1 MHDPF
6 VGGERETASPRQP
19 SFQMSTGQ
27 LGMLLFLGSLTMV
40 FGATL
45 IAYGLTRANSPLWRD
60 TEMPGL
66 PLGLVAT
73 TGVMLAQAFAMHRAL
88 RAIRNNEQQRFM
100 GALWV
105 ALSLGVVFILGQGM
119 NWYEMQQRALSVEV
133 KSLYL
138 FTFYMLTGVHALHIL
153 GGLGPLAMVIAK
165 ARRRE
170 YSSSRHEGVRFC
182 VQYWHFLG
190 VVWLVLLAALIIAT

>member
-6 VGGERETASPRQP
+6 VGSERETVAPRQP
-19 SFQMSTGQ
+19 SFRMSMGQ
-27 LGMLLFLGSLTMV
+27 LGMLLFLASLTMV

-45 IAYGLTRANSPLWRD
+45 IAYAITRANSPLWRD
-60 TEMPGL
+60 TDMPGL
-66 PLGLVAT
+66 PLGLIAT
-73 TGVMLAQAFAMHRAL
+73 TVVMVAQAWAMDRAL
-88 RAIRNNEQQRFM
+88 RAIRKNQQRQFTR
-100 GALWV
+100 ALWI
-105 ALSLGVVFILGQGM
+105 ALGLGVVFVLGQAM

-133 KSLYL
+133 KTLYL
-138 FTFYMLTGVHALHIL
+138 FTFYMLTGVHALHIV
-153 GGLGPLAMVIAK
+153 GGLVPLGIVIAK
-165 ARRRE
+165 ARRRD